1 VKEVILSVIMAFTCP
16 NFFYKRRAKLKKK
29 DIPKSKSQ
37 REVRKKKNV
46 RERKKKNSFFLRV
59 FGIGLRENYL
69 ESLSI
74 FSYYNEK
81 IINRFLRYN

>member
-1 VKEVILSVIMAFTCP
+1 MPSPHIH
-16 NFFYKRRAKLKKK
+16 
-29 DIPKSKSQ
+29 PKIKITMRS
-37 REVRKKKNV
+37 EEEEEE
-46 RERKKKNSFFLRV
+46 REREREKKFYNLLRV

-69 ESLSI
+69 ESLGI

>member
-1 VKEVILSVIMAFTCP
+1 MPSPHIHPKIKITERSEEEEE
-16 NFFYKRRAKLKKK
+16 REREKK
-29 DIPKSKSQ
+29 
-37 REVRKKKNV
+37 KKKNF
-46 RERKKKNSFFLRV
+46 FFLRV

-69 ESLSI
+69 ESLGI

>member
-1 VKEVILSVIMAFTCP
+1 MSIIMAFTCP
-16 NFFYKRRAKLKKK
+16 NFFYKRRAKLKRK
-29 DIPKSKSQ
+29 DIPKIKITERSEEEEELE
-37 REVRKKKNV
+37 RE
-46 RERKKKNSFFLRV
+46 KKKNSFFLRV

-69 ESLSI
+69 ESLGI

>member
-1 VKEVILSVIMAFTCP
+1 MEMSFVKLLYGPTNP
-16 NFFYKRRAKLKKK
+16 HNLYKYQAMTSPHI
-29 DIPKSKSQ
+29 DSKIKITKRS
-37 REVRKKKNV
+37 EEEEE
-46 RERKKKNSFFLRV
+46 RERRKEKFNFLRV

-69 ESLSI
+69 ESLGI

>member
-1 VKEVILSVIMAFTCP
+1 MVNHFIHPKIKITERSEEEEE
-16 NFFYKRRAKLKKK
+16 REREKKK
-29 DIPKSKSQ
+29 I
-37 REVRKKKNV
+37 
-46 RERKKKNSFFLRV
+46 SFFLRV

-69 ESLSI
+69 ESLGI